1 MSVGCAPKHKASPS
15 SVEFIADLVLRKS
28 AIVIDASKSYLI
40 ESRLNPIAANNGLD
54 GIDALV
60 AALGRPGAMKL
71 TAEVIDAMTTN
82 ESSFFRDLHPFNALR
97 ETIVPGFIEQRA
109 RTRTLNVWS
118 AACSSGQEV
127 YSIAML
133 LRENFPEL
141 EGWRIR
147 LTATD
152 LSSKILEK
160 AKSGV
165 FSQAE
170 INRGLPMPMVLKHFT
185 REGLNW
191 RISDPI
197 RRMVDFRPLNLVE
210 RWPATFPKMDIVFL
224 RNVLIYF
231 GVDTKQ
237 EILKNVRGKLADDGC
252 LFLGAAETTM
262 NLDVPFS
269 REQIGKA
276 TCYRPN

>member
-1 MSVGCAPKHKASPS
+1 MSVGLLPKQKASQS
-15 SVEFIADLVLRKS
+15 SIEFVADLVLRRS
-28 AIVIDASKSYLI
+28 AIVIDSSKSYLI
-40 ESRLNPIAANNGLD
+40 ESRLNPVSTNNGLD

-60 AALGRPGAMKL
+60 DALRRPGSRKL
-71 TAEVIDAMTTN
+71 ADEVIDAMTTN

-97 ETIVPGFIEQRA
+97 ETIVPTLIENRS
-109 RTRTLNVWS
+109 RNRTLNVWS

-133 LRENFPEL
+133 LREHFPEL

-160 AKSGV
+160 ARSGI

-185 REGLNW
+185 REGLHW
-191 RISDPI
+191 RIGDPI

-210 RWPATFPKMDIVFL
+210 QWPATLPKMDIVFL

-237 EILKNVRGKLADDGC
+237 EILTKVRGQLANDGC
-252 LFLGAAETTM
+252 LFLGAAETTIS
-262 NLDVPFS
+262 LDVPFT
-269 REQIGKA
+269 REQIGRA